1 MSTPLAPHRLSDAE
15 LIRYTGLDSPATPLE
30 LALVTRLGLALDYI
44 AEAEA
49 KLAEAGLLDP
59 GFEYVH

>member
-1 MSTPLAPHRLSDAE
+1 MIPPLAPNRMSDNE

-30 LALVTRLGLALDYI
+30 MALVARLGLALEYI

-59 GFEYVH
+59 GFGYPH

>member
-1 MSTPLAPHRLSDAE
+1 MSDNE

-30 LALVTRLGLALDYI
+30 LALASRLTMALDYI